1 MRFLSAGG
9 AIGAASSR
17 AIGDDPA
24 NGWLW
29 QSGQSLFDVRP
40 FGEMTIVQGAGWGGG
55 SLIYANVHLRAPAD
69 IFQSGWPAGYGR
81 APRSILTTT

>member
-1 MRFLSAGG
+1 MDGSGSPAKD
-9 AIGAASSR
+9 SST
-17 AIGDDPA
+17 
-24 NGWLW
+24 
-29 QSGQSLFDVRP
+29 FRP

-55 SLIYANVHLRAPAD
+55 SLIYANVHLRAPAG